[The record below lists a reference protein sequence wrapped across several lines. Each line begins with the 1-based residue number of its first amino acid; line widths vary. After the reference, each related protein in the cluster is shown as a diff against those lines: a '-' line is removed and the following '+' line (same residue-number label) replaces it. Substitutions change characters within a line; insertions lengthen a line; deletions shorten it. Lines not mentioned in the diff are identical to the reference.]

1 MYRFFQFN
9 IRNIFFIQIFRAGE
23 LKPKQPDDAKK
34 YIWNFLQT
42 SERLPYAANTHQLRE
57 RLCICSMKIYK
68 RKICC
73 AQVATERENI
83 SEYT

>member
-1 MYRFFQFN
+1 MNRFFQFN
-9 IRNIFFIQIFRAGE
+9 IRNIFFIEIFRAGE

-34 YIWNFLQT
+34 YIQNFLYT
-42 SERLPYAANTHQLRE
+42 SERLPYAANTHQLKA

-68 RKICC
+68 REICC
-73 AQVATERENI
+73 VQVATGKKAI